1 MKTATQR
8 FGLAAA
14 VFALGCIRMAWADQ
28 PQMRDAA
35 THDQLVQKLR
45 KVSQNDPMKNME
57 PAKGEDPSVANRP
70 KDILAESDVIC
81 FGGYA
86 TLVPKR
92 AILMQPE
99 SLADRGKMK
108 PGAKLVPWMDFFA
121 RNRAWITTVE
131 VSRTQAEGNEVIA
144 EDTRKRISESAN
156 LVVATYQG
164 GPISVLPPKTPQP
177 KDSTKP

>member
-1 MKTATQR
+1 M
-8 FGLAAA
+8 AAA
-14 VFALGCIRMAWADQ
+14 VLVLGCIQMARADQ

-57 PAKGEDPSVANRP
+57 PAKGEDPSVVNRP

-99 SLADRGKMK
+99 SMSDRSKIK
-108 PGAKLVPWMDFFA
+108 PGAKLVPWMDFFT

-131 VSRTQAEGNEVIA
+131 VSRSQAEGNEVIA
-144 EDTRKRISESAN
+144 EDTRKRITESAN
-156 LVVATYQG
+156 LVIATYQG

-177 KDSTKP
+177 KAATKP